1 MYIFFFN
8 WKVIF
13 LTFVNNISLFVY
25 IDFSDKNHVKKNIVK
40 RLNEL
45 RSKYKELSIKVVN
58 AISKNFSYMVSQ
70 NKGNVSGIDNGL
82 KALVGHLF
90 GDHECCS
97 SSWCGYQ
104 RDKAYQHSNLP
115 YGKDLTSQYLKKDLE
130 KLFLGNLMNQ
140 AKKLANLS
148 SSQANESLNYTIAS
162 KAPKAKHYWLEQL
175 FSKKMRDIPMSPR
188 YRYVQCMYNHVF
200 CENCFQILY
209 LHSVYTMN

>member
-1 MYIFFFN
+1 M
-8 WKVIF
+8 
-13 LTFVNNISLFVY
+13 TFVNNISLFVY
-25 IDFSDKNHVKKNIVK
+25 IDLSDKNHVKKNIVK
-40 RLNEL
+40 RLYEL
-45 RSKYKELSIKVVN
+45 RSKHKELSIKVVN

-70 NKGNVSGIDNGL
+70 NKGNVSGIENGL

-104 RDKAYQHSNLP
+104 RDKAYQHSNHP
-115 YGKDLTSQYLKKDLE
+115 YGKDLTSQDLKKDLE
-130 KLFLGNLMNQ
+130 KLFLGNLMIQ

-148 SSQANESLNYTIAS
+148 SSQANESFNNTIAS
-162 KAPKAKHYWLEQL
+162 KAPKAKHYSASASLSYRVGTAVLQKNEGYSYV
-175 FSKKMRDIPMSPR
+175 SK
-188 YRYVQCMYNHVF
+188 VGLYNLVV